1 MNRMTGNRRRYLS
14 IAALAVVYSVSTIAI
29 AGLSITAFD
38 TSAKA
43 APHGSPHG
51 GGPKGG
57 GPKGGGPKGG
67 GPKGGGPKG
76 GGPKGGPKGGHKG
89 HFFGGRPG
97 WVHGHRYHWNSLW
110 YCWYPVGYNGPGW
123 YVCGLNQ

>member
-76 GGPKGGPKGGHKG
+76 GPKGGHKG

-97 WVHGHRYHWNSLW
+97 WIHGHRYHWNSLW

>member
-1 MNRMTGNRRRYLS
+1 MTGNRRRSLS
-14 IAALAVVYSVSTIAI
+14 IAALAAVYSIATIAI
-29 AGLSITAFD
+29 AGLSVTVLD

-51 GGPKGG
+51 SPKGG

-76 GGPKGGPKGGHKG
+76 GGPKGGSHGGHHG

-110 YCWYPVGYNGPGW
+110 YCWYPIGYSGPGW
-123 YVCGLNQ
+123 YVCGANL